1 MDAEVHLVDI
11 EPSDDEEVRQ
21 VHLVDIEPAD
31 DEDSDAEVRHVNLL
45 DIEPADDEDSDAE
58 DSDASPILPWT
69 LDRLGQWASLSHRLL
84 VRQGIRNR
92 HCCAKAALEHAHCPA
107 RIWHTLRHNADC
119 PDPRWS
125 AHYMLKTWGRLLQTF
140 RQRTDLLSQRAHL
153 SYIDGT
159 GFVHAE
165 MSTQI
170 PCASLCLFHLATPGE
185 LDLCPLHA
193 RGERPVWAA
202 SQEQALSHWSAAS

>member
-21 VHLVDIEPAD
+21 VHLVDIEPRSRRPRLA
-31 DEDSDAEVRHVNLL
+31 
-45 DIEPADDEDSDAE
+45 ADDEDSDAE

-84 VRQGIRNR
+84 VRQGIRNK
-92 HCCAKAALEHAHCPA
+92 HCCVKAALEHANCPA
-107 RIWHTLRHNADC
+107 RIWHTLRHNGNC
-119 PDPRWS
+119 VNPRWS
-125 AHYMLKTWGRLLQTF
+125 ARYMLKTFGRLLQTF
-140 RQRTDLLSQRAHL
+140 RHRTDPLSERVDW

-165 MSTQI
+165 MSTLI
-170 PCASLCLFHLATPGE
+170 PCARLPVNDPSIIE
-185 LDLCPLHA
+185 LGMGMPF
-193 RGERPVWAA
+193 PN
-202 SQEQALSHWSAAS
+202 

>member
-11 EPSDDEEVRQ
+11 EPSDDEDVRQ

-58 DSDASPILPWT
+58 DSDASPMLPWT

-92 HCCAKAALEHAHCPA
+92 HCCVKAALEHASCPA
-107 RIWHTLRHNADC
+107 RIWHSLGVN
-119 PDPRWS
+119 PRWS
-125 AHYMLKTWGRLLQTF
+125 ARYMLKTSGRLLQTF
-140 RQRTDLLSQRAHL
+140 RQRTDPLSERVDW

-170 PCASLCLFHLATPGE
+170 PCASLCLFHLDDWS
-185 LDLCPLHA
+185 LD
-193 RGERPVWAA
+193 
-202 SQEQALSHWSAAS
+202 